1 MSGKAYVCRLKGI
14 TPIEGADRIVRAD
27 MFNETVI
34 TGIDNK
40 EGTLGLLFDCDTQ
53 LSHEFANNNNL
64 YRHSE
69 LNVNK
74 EVTGYLEDSRR
85 IRPIKLRGVKCSAM
99 FIPIDSLFFTGIT
112 TNNVNLG
119 DEIDSFNGVPICNK
133 YISEETRRSQNQQK
147 AVKKNLVPT
156 FKEHID
162 TDQLSKNMDKIKEG
176 DLVIITEKLHGT
188 SARCGYLPVKIP
200 ELTKWE
206 KFVSIISSILMGLSY
221 KEAIEVV
228 NEEVFDYEFV
238 TGSRRQVR
246 TIDEEKVSEGGYY
259 NTGIWEDSARKYF
272 KDKLH
277 KGETVYYEIVGYEP
291 TGTPI
296 MNSSSN
302 EKLKPFMEK
311 DEYKAFIEKYG
322 NTTEFHYGL
331 EKGQYEV
338 YVYCITMTNE
348 DGESIDY
355 SWKQVQSRCERLGV
369 KTCPTYMS
377 KVVTPQWAN
386 KTVEMFF
393 SEMRDEPS
401 TVFPQHIKEGIC
413 VRIENGSMTP
423 IILKDKTYLFK
434 VLEGLIKDNGKVDLE
449 EAN

>member
-14 TPIEGADRIVRAD
+14 TPIEGADRIVQST

-53 LSHEFANNNNL
+53 LSHEFASNNNL
-64 YRHSE
+64 YRHAE

-74 EVTGYLEDSRR
+74 EVTGYLEENRR

-99 FIPIDSLFFTGIT
+99 FIPTNSLEFTGYMNGLYEGEELDSY
-112 TNNVNLG
+112 NN
-119 DEIDSFNGVPICNK
+119 IPICNK
-133 YISEETRRSQNQQK
+133 YISEETRKSQNQQK

-176 DLVIITEKLHGT
+176 DLVIVTEKLHG
-188 SARCGYLPVKIP
+188 SSMRAGYLPVFVDDTSLINKWITKLKIFGD
-200 ELTKWE
+200 LTKKRSE
-206 KFVSIISSILMGLSY
+206 YKFVI
-221 KEAIEVV
+221 
-228 NEEVFDYEFV
+228 
-238 TGSRRQVR
+238 GSRRVVKSVGEKII
-246 TIDEEKVSEGGYY
+246 TDEGYHD
-259 NTGIWEDSARKYF
+259 TDIWSLSAREYF
-272 KDKLH
+272 EGKLH
-277 KGETVYYEIVGYEP
+277 KGETVYAEIVGYEP
-291 TGTPI
+291 TGSPI
-296 MNSSSN
+296 MNSASN

-311 DEYKAFIEKYG
+311 DEYKAFIQKYG
-322 NTTEFHYGL
+322 NMTEFHYGL

-338 YVYCITMTNE
+338 YVYRITMTNE

-355 SWKQVQSRCERLGV
+355 SWKQVQNRCERLGV

-377 KVVTPQWAN
+377 KVATSLWTN
-386 KTVEMFF
+386 ETVEMFF

-401 TVFPQHIKEGIC
+401 IVFPQHIKEGIC

-423 IILKDKTYLFK
+423 IILKDKTQTFK
-434 VLEGLIKDNGKVDLE
+434 ILENIIKDNGKIDLE

>member
-14 TPIEGADRIVRAD
+14 SPIEGADRIVRAD

-53 LSHEFANNNNL
+53 LSHEFASNNNL

-99 FIPIDSLFFTGIT
+99 FIPVDSLDFTGFRDIF
-112 TNNVNLG
+112 VEG
-119 DEIDSFNGVPICNK
+119 SEIDTFNNVPICNK

-176 DLVIITEKLHGT
+176 DLVIVTEKLHGT
-188 SARCGYLPVKIP
+188 SARCGYLPVEKSY
-200 ELTKWE
+200 TKFE
-206 KFVSIISSILMGLSY
+206 KFLFNYIAWPILYRQIGIADTY
-221 KEAIEVV
+221 KEH
-228 NEEVFDYEFV
+228 EFV
-238 TGSRRQVR
+238 IGSRRVVKSVGEE
-246 TIDEEKVSEGGYY
+246 TITGEGYHD
-259 NTGIWEDSARKYF
+259 TDIWSISARKYF
-272 KDKLH
+272 EGKLH

-302 EKLKPFMEK
+302 EKLKSFMEK

-322 NTTEFHYGL
+322 QTTEFHYGL
-331 EKGQYEV
+331 EKGQYEI
-338 YVYCITMTNE
+338 YVYRITMTNE

-369 KTCPTYMS
+369 KVVPTYIQNF
-377 KVVTPQWAN
+377 VTRED
-386 KTVEMFF
+386 VETEGHLSNIFNIYRDRP
-393 SEMRDEPS
+393 SEI
-401 TVFPQHIKEGIC
+401 FPQHIKEGIC

-423 IILKDKTYLFK
+423 IILKDKTYIFK
-434 VLEGLIKDNGKVDLE
+434 VLEGIIKDNGKVDLE